1 MKKLVALIALIGLF
15 SCNDEEVLLPK
26 ESVSVLKEMTDHSP
40 IYMFLKTEEN
50 PDNKEIL
57 DTIVEVNRKNSIAS
71 TNWVFN
77 IDKRLPLKLVIPE
90 VMNLQDKKKRSSHSK
105 AVTMYVFTYSDSVA
119 KNIAFFPFTDVE
131 FKFSK
136 HFSKF
141 FIKKHAEHYRNFHN
155 FTVNFNKDNKIT
167 VDGMD
172 VSREEFVDYIKEFA
186 DFTSDGKITML
197 HLNFDNRLTYGQ
209 YIQNKILA
217 WKATNNEIQLSSFEF
232 VYDEK
237 KLPECGCKL

>member
-105 AVTMYVFTYSDSVA
+105 AVTMNVFTYSDSVA

-155 FTVNFNKDNKIT
+155 FTVNFNKDNKIK

-172 VSREEFVDYIKEFA
+172 VSREEFIDYIKEFA

-197 HLNFDNRLTYGQ
+197 HLNFDNSLKYGQ

>member
-1 MKKLVALIALIGLF
+1 MKKLVALIALLGLF
-15 SCNDEEVLLPK
+15 SCNNEEVLLPK
-26 ESVSVLKEMTDHSP
+26 ESVSVLKEMTNHSP

-50 PDNKEIL
+50 LDNKEIL

-77 IDKRLPLKLVIPE
+77 IDKRLPLKLLIPE

-105 AVTMYVFTYSDSVA
+105 VETMNVFSYSDSVA

>member
-1 MKKLVALIALIGLF
+1 MKKLVTIVVLFGLF
-15 SCNDEEVLLPK
+15 SCNNKEVLLPQ
-26 ESVSVLKEMTDHSP
+26 ENVSVLKEMTDHSP
-40 IYMFLKTEEN
+40 IYMFFKTEEN
-50 PDNKEIL
+50 PDFKEKI
-57 DTIVEVNRKNSIAS
+57 DTIAEVNRKNSIAS

-90 VMNLQDKKKRSSHSK
+90 LMILQDKKKRSSHSK
-105 AVTMYVFTYSDSVA
+105 EGTINVFTYSDSVA
-119 KNIAFFPFTDVE
+119 KSLAFFPFTDVE
-131 FKFSK
+131 FKYSK

-141 FIKKHAEHYRNFHN
+141 FIKSHAEHFRNYHN

-167 VDGMD
+167 VDGVD
-172 VSREEFVDYIKEFA
+172 VSREEFIDYIKEFA

-197 HLNFDNRLTYGQ
+197 HLNFDNRLTYDQ